1 MSNLRHEGILYIPEK
16 RKNYGVPLTLKKANE
31 PTLPSPS
38 YTHDPQAAENQG
50 FKSVGNGVG
59 TSVGQTTAAEPTRHH
74 TPNPTPEETAKN
86 QGFKG
91 ESVGVYDSVGKNDP
105 LKDFFSVDVSDDEIP
120 PEFLKP
126 TPPFQPPQRESM
138 KQMALV

>member
-38 YTHDPQAAENQG
+38 YTEAPQTAENQG
-50 FKSVGNGVG
+50 FASVGNGVG
-59 TSVGQTTAAEPTRHH
+59 TSVDQTTSTEPTRHH
-74 TPNPTPEETAKN
+74 TLEPTPEETAKN
-86 QGFKG
+86 QGFNGK
-91 ESVGVYDSVGKNDP
+91 SVGVYDSVGKNE
-105 LKDFFSVDVSDDEIP
+105 LFESWCSVSDEELP

-126 TPPFQPPQRESM
+126 TPTYQPPQQESM
-138 KQMALV
+138 QQIALV